1 MNELNLDTFWRGLFP
16 IFEGKFEAFY
26 ILLDII
32 TIYAIAYS
40 FIWFLRTLRGD

>member
-1 MNELNLDTFWRGLFP
+1 MNELNLDTFWRELFP

-32 TIYAIAYS
+32 TIYAVAYC
-40 FIWFLRTLRGD
+40 FIWLLRGIRST